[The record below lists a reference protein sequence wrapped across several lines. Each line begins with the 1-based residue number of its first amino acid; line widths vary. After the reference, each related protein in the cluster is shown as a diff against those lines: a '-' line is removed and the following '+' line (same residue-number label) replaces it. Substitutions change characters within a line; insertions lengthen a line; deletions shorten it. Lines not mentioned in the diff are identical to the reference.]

1 MRGKYGLKI
10 MILTPTIFST
20 KLSFKVE
27 RKLINSVYKNNVCH
41 YAHELENVQCMSFF
55 KNDKKE
61 KKNNNNE
68 WIDK

>member
-27 RKLINSVYKNNVCH
+27 RKLFNSVYKNNVCH
-41 YAHELENVQCMSFF
+41 YAHELENRAMHEFF
-55 KNDKKE
+55 
-61 KKNNNNE
+61 
-68 WIDK
+68 